1 MPRKTDS
8 SNPADWLFIAS
19 SELEGIRVL
28 AERQISYSLCVSK
41 LAEVVEK
48 IFKAELL
55 RVGWFL
61 EKTHDLEKLANEL
74 QARRSDLI
82 ADARP
87 LATSLAEAY
96 FSERYPGFDLEDPD
110 WPAFT
115 KRLAQVEALFQKVEQ
130 RVRSGTALS

>member
-1 MPRKTDS
+1 
-8 SNPADWLFIAS
+8 LFIAG

-28 AERQISYSLCVSK
+28 AERQISYGLCMSK

-55 RVGWFL
+55 RLGWFL

-82 ADARP
+82 AEARP

-110 WPAFT
+110 WPTFT
-115 KRLAQVEALFQKVEQ
+115 QRLAQVEVLFQKVEQ
-130 RVRSGTALS
+130 RVRSTGARS